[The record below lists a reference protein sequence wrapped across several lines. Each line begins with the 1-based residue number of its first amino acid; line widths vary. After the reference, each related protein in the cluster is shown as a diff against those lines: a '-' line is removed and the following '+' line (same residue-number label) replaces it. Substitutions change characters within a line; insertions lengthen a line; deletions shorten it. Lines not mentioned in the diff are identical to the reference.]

1 MMKDVITVECQKING
16 KLFIGTVNYSE
27 AKIKI
32 FQDGLGLD
40 VGLLES
46 VKINLQAKI
55 KNQCLFKYKKNQ
67 HFDIARIYHSKGIL
81 TTDSIKCKELGVDQI
96 I

>member
-1 MMKDVITVECQKING
+1 MASEFGKNMMKDVITVECQKING

-55 KNQCLFKYKKNQ
+55 KNQCLFKYKKTNTL
-67 HFDIARIYHSKGIL
+67 I
-81 TTDSIKCKELGVDQI
+81 
-96 I
+96 